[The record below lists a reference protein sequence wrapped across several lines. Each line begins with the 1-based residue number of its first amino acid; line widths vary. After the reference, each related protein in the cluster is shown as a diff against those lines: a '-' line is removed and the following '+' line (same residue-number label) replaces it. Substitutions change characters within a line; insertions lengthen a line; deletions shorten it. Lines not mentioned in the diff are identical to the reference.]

1 MREPV
6 AGKAGPGSVGGA
18 KGAWLRHLKR
28 LKWNGMKK
36 GTWSIHSKCLDVNR
50 LCLKMGRKS
59 ALKAAFAI

>member
-1 MREPV
+1 MTISRKPLTLALSLKGRGNGV
-6 AGKAGPGSVGGA
+6 CVKYSPSPLAGERG
-18 KGAWLRHLKR
+18 
-28 LKWNGMKK
+28 